1 MKYWQNTI
9 FTSSVQSVWFAT
21 SLVWSVQLASKC
33 FMINKTLFFHFFSSK
48 YGIYKFKTCL
58 AIIFVFMI
66 VLICSSR
73 QFRLLSVKLMN
84 IENHFFTRR
93 QKAHF
98 FIHTVHGQT
107 LVLLQACKSGA
118 PNENIVQN
126 HLNTALLNVF

>member
-1 MKYWQNTI
+1 MRYWQNTI

-93 QKAHF
+93 QKAHYVGSIF
-98 FIHTVHGQT
+98 LST
-107 LVLLQACKSGA
+107 LCMDRPLSFCRPVSGVFDLET
-118 PNENIVQN
+118 NQIVWKKNI
-126 HLNTALLNVF
+126 